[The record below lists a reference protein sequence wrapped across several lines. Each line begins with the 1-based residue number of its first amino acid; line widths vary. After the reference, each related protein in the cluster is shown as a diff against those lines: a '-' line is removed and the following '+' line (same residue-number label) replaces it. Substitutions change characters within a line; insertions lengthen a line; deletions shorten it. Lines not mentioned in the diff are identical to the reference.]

1 MLPVFSQICF
11 LAAVVGCFAV
21 LLQWALLLRS
31 RKKAPPVPST
41 TPGISILKPL
51 CGRDDDLL
59 GNLENFAAL
68 DYPVYEVLLGV
79 KDRNDPAFPLA
90 EQAVATW
97 PDRFQLHL
105 QRGTPGYN
113 PKVNQ
118 LVTLEEA
125 ARHDI
130 LVVSDSNTRVP
141 AGYLREMAAA
151 FEDPAVMC
159 FTSPVVGVGEQ
170 TLGSLLDNVHLASCV
185 GAGMVAAPA
194 ASGKFLVVGK
204 SMALRRP
211 ALQALGGFRAFVN
224 ILAEDYVIGVKMME
238 RRAGIYVAQQ
248 PVLNLSRDK
257 GVRDFLARYV
267 RWSVIHRTAI
277 SPLTYLAQ
285 SLMNPMPLAALGL
298 ALQPSVPGAVVFAAV
313 LLLKAFIDLACTKLL
328 RTEPVGLWALASVP
342 LKDVLLFGAWLNGLF
357 SRRVNW
363 RGNRLRVTTGSVLL
377 PPESDDTALA
387 ADDVRR
393 AA

>member
-1 MLPVFSQICF
+1 VLSAFSQIFF
-11 LAAVVGCFAV
+11 LAAVVGTFAV

-31 RKKAPPVPST
+31 RRKATPVPST
-41 TPGISILKPL
+41 APGISILKPL
-51 CGRDDDLL
+51 CGKDDDLW
-59 GNLENFAAL
+59 GNLENFATL
-68 DYPVYEVLLGV
+68 DYPGYEVILGV
-79 KDRNDPAFPLA
+79 RDRDDPAFPIA

-97 PDRFQLHL
+97 PGRFQLHL

-141 AGYLREMAAA
+141 PGYLKEMAAA

-194 ASGKFLVVGK
+194 ASGKYLVVGK
-204 SMALRRP
+204 SMALRRS
-211 ALQALGGFRAFVN
+211 ALQELGGFRAFAN
-224 ILAEDYVIGVKMME
+224 ILAEDYVIGVKLMQ
-238 RRAGIYVAQQ
+238 RKAGIYVAHL
-248 PVLNLSRDK
+248 PVLNLSRNK
-257 GVRDFLARYV
+257 GVKEFLARYV

-277 SPLTYLAQ
+277 SPITYLGQ
-285 SLMNPMPLAALGL
+285 SLLNPMPLAAIGL
-298 ALQPSVPGAVVFAAV
+298 SLQPSVPGAVMFATV
-313 LLLKAFIDLACTKLL
+313 LLLKSFIDVACTKLL

-342 LKDVLLFGAWLNGLF
+342 VKDVLLFGAWVNGLF

-377 PPESDDTALA
+377 PPDGEQAPGDDA
-387 ADDVRR
+387 RR